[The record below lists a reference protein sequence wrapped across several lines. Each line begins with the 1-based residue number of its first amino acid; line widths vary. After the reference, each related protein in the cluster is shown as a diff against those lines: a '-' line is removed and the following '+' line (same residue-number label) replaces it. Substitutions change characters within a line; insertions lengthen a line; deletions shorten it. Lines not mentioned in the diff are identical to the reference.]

1 MAGVWEVMWE
11 SLPPGFRFHPTDEE
25 FVDHYLMNYI
35 HSVREGICVVP
46 TVDDLFKRDPRELP
60 KIFRSLSI
68 IRSKDPEWWFLS
80 TLEYKPANSDKFDR
94 RTSTGSW
101 KITGNPM
108 EIRDRVG
115 NRLIAVKRNLV
126 FCENQKNEKTNWV
139 IHEYHLQDDSLGLTL
154 REQKKY
160 VLCHLVNRQHDYIEM
175 SNMEVD
181 NEYEGQQHGLS
192 EEIIQAKMRSLTEG
206 LSMPASN
213 DFLTGTIFSPS
224 ADDAV
229 CLDDMEQDLIINGGD
244 EELQDLL
251 KQIVFSSDEE
261 SEVTPVYE
269 RLFELEETSR
279 EVVQKENKWGRPP
292 ETVEGFIV
300 IDETSQSVEEDFKR
314 TEAGDASGLPDYLK
328 DARPGHTAS
337 LHKQSAC
344 SPKRTMAQ
352 IVYSEGSNHRNTPV
366 TGGQQTAAKE
376 PLPLMPEVRRNPSNR
391 SQKSQTQQR
400 NEKKCATSC
409 GKEGCRAPF
418 DDLVNIVVSIVLL
431 VLILLWLLTP

>member
-1 MAGVWEVMWE
+1 MFV
-11 SLPPGFRFHPTDEE
+11 SLWLVRPG
-25 FVDHYLMNYI
+25 
-35 HSVREGICVVP
+35 
-46 TVDDLFKRDPRELP
+46 
-60 KIFRSLSI
+60 LSI

-160 VLCHLVNRQHDYIEM
+160 VLCHLVNRQHDYIEI

-181 NEYEGQQHGLS
+181 NEYEGQQHGLP

-213 DFLTGTIFSPS
+213 DFLIGTIFSPS

-229 CLDDMEQDLIINGGD
+229 YLDDMEQDLIINGGD

-292 ETVEGFIV
+292 ETVEGFMV
-300 IDETSQSVEEDFKR
+300 IDETSQSVEEDFQR

-344 SPKRTMAQ
+344 SPKRTVAQ

-366 TGGQQTAAKE
+366 TGGQQSASPGRYVDIKGTKAYEPEATSRQTAAKE

-391 SQKSQTQQR
+391 SQKSRTQQR
-400 NEKKCATSC
+400 NEKMCATSC
-409 GKEGCRAPF
+409 SKEGCRAPF
-418 DDLVNIVVSIVLL
+418 DELVNIGVSIFLL